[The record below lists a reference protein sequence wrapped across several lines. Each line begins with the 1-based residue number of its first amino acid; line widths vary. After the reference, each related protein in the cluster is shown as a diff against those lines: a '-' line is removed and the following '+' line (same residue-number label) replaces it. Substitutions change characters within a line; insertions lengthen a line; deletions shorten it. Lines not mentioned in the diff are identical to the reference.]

1 MIFHDSEDNLLTVFL
16 CKVKAVR
23 PFSCSAL
30 FVGFLRSSSIFMFF
44 FVVFQP
50 GWQGYS
56 VLSDQ
61 YSVQYSVRVIQLS
74 TQSSVFNAQYSF
86 STQCS
91 VLSFPYSVLG
101 AQYSVPSAKYPV
113 LDTQC
118 SVLSTQYV
126 VV

>member
-50 GWQGYS
+50 GWKGYS
-56 VLSDQ
+56 VLSAQ

-86 STQCS
+86 STQFS
-91 VLSFPYSVLG
+91 TQFSLLS
-101 AQYSVPSAKYPV
+101 ARCPV